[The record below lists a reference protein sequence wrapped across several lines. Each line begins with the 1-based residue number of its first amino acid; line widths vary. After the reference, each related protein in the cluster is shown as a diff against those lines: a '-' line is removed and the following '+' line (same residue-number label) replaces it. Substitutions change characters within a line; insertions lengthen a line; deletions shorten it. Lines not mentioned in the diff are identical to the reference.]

1 MMIMMKMKDDDQTVV
16 CPQVQSMEGQELA
29 KSLKIRYIEA
39 SAKNRT
45 NVDAAFYELVRIVR

>member
-1 MMIMMKMKDDDQTVV
+1 MMKLTEGDEDAF
-16 CPQVQSMEGQELA
+16 CNQVQSTEGQELA
-29 KSLKIRYIEA
+29 KSLKICYIEA

>member
-1 MMIMMKMKDDDQTVV
+1 MKMKDDDQTVV